1 MTLCFKTSYTTP
13 LRQLTEIHLGKFIEY
28 KLITNE
34 SRIVILSIFSTNN
47 LLLALSSYTLV
58 EAEGVERD

>member
-1 MTLCFKTSYTTP
+1 MFQTSYTTP

-34 SRIVILSIFSTNN
+34 RRNVILSISSIT
-47 LLLALSSYTLV
+47 LLLALSSSAPLV
-58 EAEGVERD
+58 EAEGVEEE

>member
-1 MTLCFKTSYTTP
+1 MFQTSHTTP

-34 SRIVILSIFSTNN
+34 SRNVILSIFSTNN
-47 LLLALSSYTLV
+47 LLLALSSSTLV
-58 EAEGVERD
+58 EAEGVEGE